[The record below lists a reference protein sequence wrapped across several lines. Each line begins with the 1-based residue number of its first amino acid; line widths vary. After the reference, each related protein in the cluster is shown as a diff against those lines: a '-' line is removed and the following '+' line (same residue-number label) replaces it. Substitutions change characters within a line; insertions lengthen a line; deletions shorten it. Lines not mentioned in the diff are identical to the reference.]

1 MQVIKKNF
9 KLYILQLLYLERIQL
24 QYFAN
29 AYYRIIRCTTNTS
42 VKQRHKRAVWYIRF
56 HCKLAKQISLGISRI
71 SLRSNKTR
79 RKANKT
85 AQVFFRT
92 LGQRQDFFNLYFNI
106 YYSSFSASKQLR
118 MKIICET
125 EIITLRNIVFSS
137 VLVMPILSTVS
148 LRPQI

>member
-42 VKQRHKRAVWYIRF
+42 VKQRHKRAVRYIRF

-85 AQVFFRT
+85 AQVSFRT
-92 LGQRQDFFNLYFNI
+92 LGQIRNRFLLCFLDYFTRA
-106 YYSSFSASKQLR
+106 YA
-118 MKIICET
+118 
-125 EIITLRNIVFSS
+125 
-137 VLVMPILSTVS
+137 LSYAPRSLSRPSS
-148 LRPQI
+148 LRFLTISSNLESGS